1 MSELK
6 PRPFC
11 GGKDSGI
18 LTTSEKRLI
27 NAKPLMENG
36 WHLVKTGKR
45 NEFLGSLSLA
55 DVPTV
60 DAVEVNKYEALVGM
74 YHDLRENFV
83 DYVCSGIRNEAPY
96 CLNKCE
102 ECVDKRGWCKLEKCQ
117 GFNPA
122 EVILDRY
129 AKMDG
134 DGNG

>member
-1 MSELK
+1 MANEN
-6 PRPFC
+6 
-11 GGKDSGI
+11 
-18 LTTSEKRLI
+18 RLI
-27 NAKPLMENG
+27 DANAFLKALNERPLDFLDVGGDFGYFDETIDSVM
-36 WHLVKTGKR
+36 
-45 NEFLGSLSLA
+45 NEQ
-55 DVPTV
+55 PTI

-102 ECVDKRGWCKLEKCQ
+102 VCVDKRGWCKLEKCQ

-134 DGNG
+134 DGNA

>member
-1 MSELK
+1 M
-6 PRPFC
+6 
-11 GGKDSGI
+11 
-18 LTTSEKRLI
+18 RLVDV
-27 NAKPLMENG
+27 KPLMTNG
-36 WHLVKTGKR
+36 WHLVKTGES
-45 NEFLGSLSLA
+45 NVFLASMSLA

-60 DAVEVNKYEALVGM
+60 DAVPVEKYEALVGM

-102 ECVDKRGWCKLEKCQ
+102 ECVDKRGWCKLERCQ

-122 EVILDRY
+122 EVILYRY